1 MTYVMM
7 TLPRK
12 YLKSGR
18 KWIEYFE
25 SIDCHKWIIALE
37 HGKGGL
43 EHWQIRF
50 KVRGC
55 DTKEGKMKFFEQW
68 KAMCNEVHIEFTENW
83 CDYERKEGN
92 FVCSDDSRQVLG
104 LRFGSMRPIQQRI
117 IDIVGTQNDRE
128 IDVFLDKKGNH
139 GKTWLSLHLYER
151 GQGLLV
157 PRYCTTAREISNYV
171 CSTYKGERYIIIDI
185 PRASKIR
192 PDLYEALEELK
203 DGAVFDPRYTGRMRN
218 IRGAKVLIFTN
229 NPLDTKKLSADRW
242 RLHGITDKQGMSL
255 P

>member
-25 SIDCHKWIIALE
+25 SIDCHKWIVALE

-92 FVCSDDSRQVLG
+92 FITSDDNHETIKI
-104 LRFGSMRPIQQRI
+104 RFGALRPLQRQI
-117 IDIVGTQNDRE
+117 LDIVETQGDRE
-128 IDVFLDKKGNH
+128 IDTFLDKRGNH
-139 GKTWLSLHLYER
+139 GKSWLTIHLWEKGLAFPVFTTSANQTVADICSGYR
-151 GQGLLV
+151 GQ
-157 PRYCTTAREISNYV
+157 
-171 CSTYKGERYIIIDI
+171 KYIVIDI
-185 PRASKIR
+185 PRASKV
-192 PDLYEALEELK
+192 PKDLYEVLERVK
-203 DGAVFDPRYTGRMRN
+203 DGLVHDSRYHDTTRN
-218 IRGAKVLIFTN
+218 IRGAKIIIFTN
-229 NPLDTKKLSADRW
+229 QALDEKRLSYDRW
-242 RLHGITDKQGMSL
+242 RLHGITGDVL
-255 P
+255 T